1 MADDFYLILGID
13 SDASPPAIR
22 RAYLVRAR
30 ECHPDKCSDADA
42 PQKFQALS
50 NAYAVLSD
58 EAKRNQYDSHRRN
71 RNSNNGNDSDDTF
84 RQSANG
90 RDTFAEFFE
99 KWGKD
104 FKMDDNDDFFNFAR
118 GGSTQSPF
126 DAFGKAQDP
135 FQGFFRSSFPSSPS
149 GSSPGSSSES
159 VSTSTSIR
167 NGKKIT
173 VTKRVV
179 TDGAGNTQTFV
190 SEMEE
195 SVSSNQDA
203 LLE

>member
-71 RNSNNGNDSDDTF
+71 RNSNNGNNSDDTF
-84 RQSANG
+84 VHLPMAAIHSQNSLKSGG
-90 RDTFAEFFE
+90 RISKWTTMTISLTLLVVGRHRVRLMDLEKLKIRFRGSFAL
-99 KWGKD
+99 
-104 FKMDDNDDFFNFAR
+104 
-118 GGSTQSPF
+118 PF
-126 DAFGKAQDP
+126 P
-135 FQGFFRSSFPSSPS
+135 PLHRVPL
-149 GSSPGSSSES
+149 
-159 VSTSTSIR
+159 
-167 NGKKIT
+167 
-173 VTKRVV
+173 RVV
-179 TDGAGNTQTFV
+179 HRSRYPHPQVF
-190 SEMEE
+190 EM
-195 SVSSNQDA
+195 A
-203 LLE
+203 RK